1 MEVKK
6 KISYSNT
13 PDFFSKE
20 MIITKKS
27 LNENQLKY
35 TYQKQLI
42 SDLDYKHKEWSKFVK
57 NNIKILRLKPFESY
71 KKNRRITYMK
81 DKKKISSSNTPDFFS
96 KKMIITKKSLNE
108 NQLKFTYQ
116 KQLIS
121 DLDYK
126 HKEWSKSFDSNS

>member
-6 KISYSNT
+6 KISSSNS

-20 MIITKKS
+20 
-27 LNENQLKY
+27 
-35 TYQKQLI
+35 
-42 SDLDYKHKEWSKFVK
+42 
-57 NNIKILRLKPFESY
+57 
-71 KKNRRITYMK
+71 
-81 DKKKISSSNTPDFFS
+81 
-96 KKMIITKKSLNE
+96 MIITKKSLNE

-126 HKEWSKSFDSNS
+126 HKEW

>member
-6 KISYSNT
+6 KISSSIT

-27 LNENQLKY
+27 LNENQLK
-35 TYQKQLI
+35 L
-42 SDLDYKHKEWSKFVK
+42 
-57 NNIKILRLKPFESY
+57 
-71 KKNRRITYMK
+71 
-81 DKKKISSSNTPDFFS
+81 
-96 KKMIITKKSLNE
+96 
-108 NQLKFTYQ
+108 TYQ

-126 HKEWSKSFDSNS
+126 HKEWSKSIDSKF

>member
-6 KISYSNT
+6 KISSSNT

-42 SDLDYKHKEWSKFVK
+42 SDLD
-57 NNIKILRLKPFESY
+57 
-71 KKNRRITYMK
+71 
-81 DKKKISSSNTPDFFS
+81 D
-96 KKMIITKKSLNE
+96 
-108 NQLKFTYQ
+108 
-116 KQLIS
+116 
-121 DLDYK
+121 K
-126 HKEWSKSFDSNS
+126 HKEWSKSIDNKF